1 MAADELIDKEQD
13 KVIAELKAEIAIMQK
28 NSIETSERRR
38 GWVRASMVAWFCSLI
53 TYVVVMYTGN
63 GEGQIKP
70 EIIWSFCTGVLVTK
84 LLDHYINSGTIKDRN
99 L

>member
-1 MAADELIDKEQD
+1 MSANGSADKKQD
-13 KVIAELKAEIAIMQK
+13 EIIEELKAELAILRK
-28 NSIETSERRR
+28 NTIEISEKRR

-84 LLDHYINSGTIKDRN
+84 LLDHYINSGTTKDRN